1 MDTTKTSAP
10 PAPEADSAEPQT
22 PARAEKADGSKPAA
36 TKADTT
42 KAEADVNT
50 AATEAATEAAAE
62 APAGLTGEAADL
74 SGADDLDDL
83 DDLDGLDE
91 PEQQVGGV
99 GAAASAIVAA
109 GLGLVALSGTWVSR
123 VIAERQTLIGQI
135 ESVNATTT
143 EAKISALYGDAW
155 HLTALVNGV
164 VSTLALLLA
173 VFVLARPAFGT
184 PGRVLPVWIRSVAW
198 AAVALGAIGVLLFGL
213 MYFDLLLAMPKAA
226 A

>member
-10 PAPEADSAEPQT
+10 LTPEADPAEPKT
-22 PARAEKADGSKPAA
+22 PAQADRADGSTPAA

-42 KAEADVNT
+42 KAETDVST
-50 AATEAATEAAAE
+50 SDTEPPAEAAAG
-62 APAGLTGEAADL
+62 PTGE
-74 SGADDLDDL
+74 ADDLDDP
-83 DDLDGLDE
+83 DGLDE
-91 PEQQVGGV
+91 PQERIVGGV

-135 ESVNATTT
+135 ESVNATST
-143 EAKISALYGDAW
+143 EAKIDALYGDAW

-173 VFVLARPAFGT
+173 VFVLARPAFGV
-184 PGRVLPVWIRSVAW
+184 PDRVLPVWIRSVAW
-198 AAVALGAIGVLLFGL
+198 AAVALGALGVLLFGS
-213 MYFDLLLAMPKAA
+213 MYFDLLLPMPKAA
-226 A
+226 G

>member
-10 PAPEADSAEPQT
+10 LTPEADPAEPKT
-22 PARAEKADGSKPAA
+22 PAQADRADGSTPAA

-42 KAEADVNT
+42 QAETDVHT
-50 AATEAATEAAAE
+50 SDAE
-62 APAGLTGEAADL
+62 APAEAAAGPTGEA
-74 SGADDLDDL
+74 DDPDDP
-83 DDLDGLDE
+83 DTPDGLDE
-91 PEQQVGGV
+91 PRERIVGGV

-143 EAKISALYGDAW
+143 EAKIDALYGDAW

-173 VFVLARPAFGT
+173 VFVLARPAFGV
-184 PGRVLPVWIRSVAW
+184 PDRVLPVWIRSIAW
-198 AAVALGAIGVLLFGL
+198 AAVALGALGVLLFGF
-213 MYFDLLLAMPKAA
+213 MYFDLLLPMPKAA
-226 A
+226 G

>member
-10 PAPEADSAEPQT
+10 LTPEADSAEPQT
-22 PARAEKADGSKPAA
+22 PAHADQADGSTPAG

-42 KAEADVNT
+42 KAEADVST
-50 AATEAATEAAAE
+50 ADTEAPAEAATD
-62 APAGLTGEAADL
+62 LTGEAA
-74 SGADDLDDL
+74 APDDLDGF

-91 PEQQVGGV
+91 PQDQIVGGV

-109 GLGLVALSGTWVSR
+109 GLGLLALSGTWVSR

-143 EAKISALYGDAW
+143 EAKIDALYGDAW

-164 VSTLALLLA
+164 LSTLALLLA
-173 VFVLARPAFGT
+173 VFVLARPAFGA

-198 AAVALGAIGVLLFGL
+198 AAVALGALGVLLFGF
-213 MYFDLLLAMPKAA
+213 MYFDLLLPLPKAA
-226 A
+226 G

>member
-10 PAPEADSAEPQT
+10 LTPETADSAEPQT
-22 PARAEKADGSKPAA
+22 PAHADQADGSTPAG

-42 KAEADVNT
+42 KAEADVST
-50 AATEAATEAAAE
+50 ADTE
-62 APAGLTGEAADL
+62 APADLNGE
-74 SGADDLDDL
+74 ADDLDGP
-83 DDLDGLDE
+83 DDLDGFDE
-91 PEQQVGGV
+91 PQDRIVGGV

-109 GLGLVALSGTWVSR
+109 GLGLLALSGTWVSR

-143 EAKISALYGDAW
+143 EAKIDALYGDAW

-173 VFVLARPAFGT
+173 VFVLARPAFGA

-198 AAVALGAIGVLLFGL
+198 AAVALGGLGVLLFGF
-213 MYFDLLLAMPKAA
+213 MYFDLLLPLPKAA
-226 A
+226 G

>member
-10 PAPEADSAEPQT
+10 LTPEADPAEPKT
-22 PARAEKADGSKPAA
+22 PAQADRADGSTPAT

-42 KAEADVNT
+42 KAETDVST
-50 AATEAATEAAAE
+50 SGTEAPAEAAAG
-62 APAGLTGEAADL
+62 PTGEA
-74 SGADDLDDL
+74 
-83 DDLDGLDE
+83 DDLDGLDDPDGLDE
-91 PEQQVGGV
+91 PRERIVGGV

-135 ESVNATTT
+135 ESANATTT
-143 EAKISALYGDAW
+143 EAKIDALYGDAW

-173 VFVLARPAFGT
+173 VFVLARPAFGV
-184 PGRVLPVWIRSVAW
+184 PDRVLPVWIRSVAW
-198 AAVALGAIGVLLFGL
+198 AAVALGALGILLFGS
-213 MYFDLLLAMPKAA
+213 MYFDLLLPMPKAA
-226 A
+226 G